1 MENTVTLP
9 EINPALLADEI
20 LQKQLTDE
28 IWNLSYHA
36 KAAAEKKATIEAL
49 EVALELH
56 RQDNKLIE
64 VCAECEVGQISTVG
78 TSEEPINKCE
88 ECGKLE
94 GETKTIAT

>member
-28 IWNLSYHA
+28 KWHLDYHT
-36 KAAAEKKATIEAL
+36 KKAAEKKATVEAIEG
-49 EVALELH
+49 ALELH
-56 RQDNKLIE
+56 REYNELIQ
-64 VCAECEVGQISTVG
+64 VCGECD
-78 TSEEPINKCE
+78 SENIVWIGEDAIQTCR